1 MSRTCERASGPGF
14 CSSPGGMLV
23 LWGAFMCFRV
33 DSCIK
38 FVLLCGI
45 MMFQSDYLYARKED
59 A

>member
-1 MSRTCERASGPGF
+1 MNVRRGLDSVPLLHTA
-14 CSSPGGMLV
+14 GMLV
-23 LWGAFMCFRV
+23 LCGAFMCFRV